1 MARSKNALVFSTAI
15 ITYPSDYNKLL
26 TIELIVDKFKS
37 ITTNTTKVVV
47 AQEDPDEDIQRT
59 HYHLYWDDIIRKQV
73 TTNYFDI
80 TLPEPMV
87 CFIHPDKTR
96 EYKTLY
102 EMECQLGWDNG
113 EEMVAKLDDYVAK
126 NKEEYESYEILTKAH
141 PNIQLKKEWGDKYF
155 MLRYVLKQKLIV
167 RTNFNVDEELKYL
180 EDNCEELC
188 ERANALI
195 EERVLSELNIQSV
208 DELIILLKKYKAS
221 LERKQKKQKRN
232 GRKNGGKRKCIDEEA
247 SSPPWELCQFIRKT
261 MYEKKGI
268 TKNEVL
274 AQIKEN
280 QEWWFIYAS
289 NYLNYNKLL
298 NDLFKNKPLAKPT
311 RNYNFKFWLPKVL
324 YDYIQ
329 WLDQWVMNWT
339 TGNKEACEHRP
350 KGLILIGESRT
361 GKTSLM
367 SLIGDFTYFKNI
379 WNSDNWE
386 YLPAYTIMDD
396 MDAQDEGKGLNFSWY
411 KPWFGAQDAITI
423 TDKYRPKEDIINGK
437 PLIWLNNF
445 DINETFQSESAQ
457 RYIEKNMV
465 YVNIGKRSLF
475 EKPDRHTIGGFCN
488 YVEFDPKTTW
498 FYKNVVE
505 PQERGGFPSD
515 NPNLRYLGDVTAEA
529 NKENIPPPYE
539 QSNNSQQQLLL
550 IEQPTPIPPNV
561 RSSELVWIDET
572 EKLIDMFDDIEPLA
586 DRQKR
591 YALEREKGRPS
602 KRVRRKN

>member
-1 MARSKNALVFSTAI
+1 MSGQLFFTTAI

-37 ITTNTTKVVV
+37 IVTKTTKVVI

-59 HYHLYWDDIIRKQV
+59 HYHIYWDDKKGKNIR

-87 CFIHPDKTR
+87 VFIHPDKTR

-113 EEMVAKLDDYVAK
+113 EEMVAKLDDFVK
-126 NKEEYESYEILTKAH
+126 NKEEYESYEVLTKAH
-141 PNIQLKKEWGDKYF
+141 PNIQLKKEWGDKFF
-155 MLRYVLKQKLIV
+155 MLRYVLKQKLVV
-167 RTNFNVDEELKYL
+167 RTNFNIEEELLYL
-180 EDNCEELC
+180 QENCEELC
-188 ERANALI
+188 ERANELI
-195 EERVLSELNIQSV
+195 QERVLAELNIKSV
-208 DELIILLKKYKAS
+208 DELIILLKKYKAC
-221 LERKQKKQKRN
+221 LERKHKKR
-232 GRKNGGKRKCIDEEA
+232 GRKNGNKKGKGSNGSGSFEEDKN
-247 SSPPWELCQFIRKT
+247 SPQWEMCQHIRKT

-268 TKNEVL
+268 TKNEML

-280 QEWWFIYAS
+280 EDWWFVYAS

-298 NDLFKNKPLAKPT
+298 NDLFKNKPLAKPV
-311 RNYNFKFWLPKVL
+311 RNYNFKFWLPRKL
-324 YDYIQ
+324 YDYIK
-329 WLDQWVMNWT
+329 WLDNWVKNWT
-339 TGNKEACEHRP
+339 TGNKDACEHRP

-386 YLPAYTIMDD
+386 YLPAYTVMDD

-445 DINETFQSESAQ
+445 DIKESFQSEAAQ

-465 YVNIGKRSLF
+465 YVNIGKQNLY
-475 EKPDRHTIGGFCN
+475 EKPEPFEWIEGHSD

-498 FYKNVVE
+498 FYKTVIE
-505 PQERGGFPSD
+505 PQERGGFPAD
-515 NPNLRYLGDVTAEA
+515 NPNLRYLGDDDEA
-529 NKENIPPPYE
+529 NKENIPPNE
-539 QSNNSQQQLLL
+539 QQQQ
-550 IEQPTPIPPNV
+550 QPQIQSPFTQPPNIK
-561 RSSELVWIDET
+561 SSDLIWIDET
-572 EKLIDMFDDIEPLA
+572 DNIIETFEEIEPLA

-591 YALEREKGRPS
+591 FALEREKGRPT
-602 KRVRRKN
+602 KRIRRKN